1 MALPVTSQIM
11 IGLVVG
17 GAALYLVSSGGSEG
31 VLEYVYVDRVVD
43 QTAEYTG
50 RQIKVH
56 GVVVPGTVKQKKGG
70 AGDYTFEIEKDGR
83 RLPVH
88 YTNMVPD
95 TFQEGGEVVLTG
107 ELKDGRFESEEMAA
121 KCPSKYEEQVS
132 ADPTATKRKP

>member
-1 MALPVTSQIM
+1 MRRPRHV
-11 IGLVVG
+11 
-17 GAALYLVSSGGSEG
+17 
-31 VLEYVYVDRVVD
+31 VVD
-43 QTAEYTG
+43 EGGTVVPAAVRSVRAAAELEPYRRDPAADEAEYTG

-56 GVVVPGTVKQKKGG
+56 GVVVGGTVKQKKGG

-88 YTNMVPD
+88 FTNMVPD

-107 ELKDGRFESEEMAA
+107 ELVNGRFESEEMAA